1 MSVRTFLLFLGIM
14 LDVIYGFR
22 IMSYCTRQLSFSQ
35 CSSSRFACDNSLCM
49 VIEKRRQ
56 PLGFENRIQN
66 GLLRSGDLE
75 RAYNPSLR
83 EIERL
88 SRSSASG
95 FVTVIFSLES
105 SLVNMDVVLT
115 QAYTLFAQQ
124 GGFNVPSE
132 LQVRDAIG
140 NNFKDNVIYFGWNI
154 PKDACAN
161 YEEAFYNVVEKLL
174 ENDMFARTITSQPG
188 ASLAI
193 ENTII
198 EKNEIIIY
206 TELPRKIATKV
217 LGITRLSTLL
227 AARVNP
233 EHLIHPEDTIPTTIQ
248 GAQIL
253 RSCAQARSAPMLT
266 IFVDGNRRN
275 LQSAKRCGLSTI
287 GIKGYAANAAVMNAC
302 DKVMMTLLEFK
313 MKDMYKIIQRNVEQS
328 VGLKESTDSASTLIP
343 NRPQQVVSPAEDD
356 PLLRDT
362 FADDSSSS
370 DVL

>member
-1 MSVRTFLLFLGIM
+1 
-14 LDVIYGFR
+14 
-22 IMSYCTRQLSFSQ
+22 
-35 CSSSRFACDNSLCM
+35 
-49 VIEKRRQ
+49 
-56 PLGFENRIQN
+56 
-66 GLLRSGDLE
+66 LLRSGDLE

-248 GAQIL
+248 GAQI
-253 RSCAQARSAPMLT
+253 
-266 IFVDGNRRN
+266 
-275 LQSAKRCGLSTI
+275 
-287 GIKGYAANAAVMNAC
+287 
-302 DKVMMTLLEFK
+302 
-313 MKDMYKIIQRNVEQS
+313 
-328 VGLKESTDSASTLIP
+328 
-343 NRPQQVVSPAEDD
+343 
-356 PLLRDT
+356 
-362 FADDSSSS
+362 
-370 DVL
+370 